1 VIISPVNNPSVVNNY
16 DSVVGLKFYQ
26 IFVLVIVL
34 RAFKVIT
41 VSVIYHS
48 DYILTPNGWYIWTIT
63 TSSSSVTTMSPSN
76 SGISNG
82 LLLMA
87 GYCDMYMFPRIMTII
102 TKTAYFPSKLI
113 Y

>member
-1 VIISPVNNPSVVNNY
+1 VIVSPVNNPSVVNNY
-16 DSVVGLKFYQ
+16 DSVVRLKFNQ
-26 IFVLVIVL
+26 IFALVIVL

-41 VSVIYHS
+41 ASVIYHS
-48 DYILTPNGWYIWTIT
+48 DYILTPNGWYISTIT
-63 TSSSSVTTMSPSN
+63 TSSSSVTTMSPSK

-82 LLLMA
+82 LRLMA